1 MLKCKICCANRF
13 QTFYIIQTML
23 RMINNWILSYAF
35 WRRIWIFISYFYT
48 RMPVRGCTQA
58 RTQLTQH
65 THARAHPFAYRLIF
79 FIFNFQAIVET
90 TSDKQNELTR
100 NLKIHCQ
107 KYCSVKISIVKNCF
121 VIRSITRLKCVIQ
134 K

>member
-1 MLKCKICCANRF
+1 
-13 QTFYIIQTML
+13 
-23 RMINNWILSYAF
+23 
-35 WRRIWIFISYFYT
+35 
-48 RMPVRGCTQA
+48 MPARGCTQA

-65 THARAHPFAYRLIF
+65 THARAHTFAYRLIF

-100 NLKIHCQ
+100 NLKIHCP

-121 VIRSITRLKCVIQ
+121 SNKLKNKSVLSRDKNKFIYNSYLAVTCDILYLL
-134 K
+134 KSFYHE